1 MSTGK
6 EIVEM
11 FESAIDEDAL
21 EALSDVQVE
30 ALLAMFD
37 KAGY

>member
-1 MSTGK
+1 
-6 EIVEM
+6 M

-21 EALSDVQVE
+21 DALSDVQVD